1 MESFEVKT
9 IEPGNGT
16 RYRVTIS
23 AKPGAVQLTW
33 LMHGDVSGPSF
44 LFSSERGTME
54 VDGHYFADKM
64 GVNIIDSM
72 ALLKTVEGHGVAWS
86 AFVDGVDHGCR
97 WLETQEVRSD
107 LAATAKMMAAAPHL
121 AEILESVL
129 DTLEDA
135 AQEGLNAYDPDT
147 ERQSKWV
154 LGAIED
160 IIEALEAA
168 GIEVKR

>member
-1 MESFEVKT
+1 MSEHTPGPWVADDKVTGVESISGYQAVNIRAET
-9 IEPGNGT
+9 YRGT
-16 RYRVTIS
+16 RVIAAVGTRVIAAVQNYYRPG
-23 AKPGAVQLTW
+23 AKPPG
-33 LMHGDVSGPSF
+33 
-44 LFSSERGTME
+44 E
-54 VDGHYFADKM
+54 
-64 GVNIIDSM
+64 
-72 ALLKTVEGHGVAWS
+72 TVAN
-86 AFVDGVDHGCR
+86 
-97 WLETQEVRSD
+97 
-107 LAATAKMMAAAPHL
+107 AKMMAAAPHL

>member
-1 MESFEVKT
+1 MSEHTPGPWQADDKVTGVESISGYQAVNIRAET
-9 IEPGNGT
+9 YRGT
-16 RYRVTIS
+16 RVIAAAQNYYRPG
-23 AKPGAVQLTW
+23 AKP
-33 LMHGDVSGPSF
+33 HG
-44 LFSSERGTME
+44 EMI
-54 VDGHYFADKM
+54 A
-64 GVNIIDSM
+64 N
-72 ALLKTVEGHGVAWS
+72 
-86 AFVDGVDHGCR
+86 
-97 WLETQEVRSD
+97 
-107 LAATAKMMAAAPHL
+107 AKMMAAAPHL